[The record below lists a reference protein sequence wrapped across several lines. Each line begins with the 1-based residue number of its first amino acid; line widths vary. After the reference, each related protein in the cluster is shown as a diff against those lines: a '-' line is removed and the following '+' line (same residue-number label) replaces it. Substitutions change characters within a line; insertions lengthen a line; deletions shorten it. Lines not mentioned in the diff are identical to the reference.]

1 MFLSSAALIGKSVLH
16 IDAEPDYGDLSRGGN
31 LTEFVDCL
39 KRRSASPNDGSEI
52 PAVFRNVEFV
62 KMENSQLGDGGGGY
76 LIDLAPKL
84 TYAAGPL
91 LTALLKTQCHRY
103 VDYRHLDAW

>member
-16 IDAEPDYGDLSRGGN
+16 IDAEPDYGDLSRGAN

-39 KRRSASPNDGSEI
+39 KRRSEPTDGDSAI
-52 PAVFRNVEFV
+52 PTVFRNVEFV
-62 KMENSQLGDGGGGY
+62 KMENSQLGDGGEY

-91 LTALLKTQCHRY
+91 LTALLKTQCHHY
-103 VDYRHLDAW
+103 VDYRYLDAW